1 MKYFCIFATVK
12 TKGHESDFEKK
23 LNEYCVANPA
33 ATIPLNDWYDTVKK
47 ADWKNFA
54 DIKATFNTVSSVG
67 NQRYVFNIKGNDYRL
82 IVLIKFHPS
91 HVLIRFIGTHS
102 EYDKIKDIKNI

>member
-1 MKYFCIFATVK
+1 MYLCTVK
-12 TKGHESDFEKK
+12 TKGMRVISKK
-23 LNEYCVANPA
+23 ILNEYCVANPA